1 MASTGT
7 VLVRALLAGTMLV
20 GLAVSPAVAGTTLN
34 QPISTRNSF
43 RLGDAG
49 VLCTAQSKPT
59 DPRLKG
65 MFDRAYLITCRDA
78 ASAVGS
84 VLAIRGAVD
93 LMTAKS
99 ALPASA
105 TDCKPVAAT
114 ITGLGPVTGARCH
127 DASTSLDY
135 LRYAVSRGKTS
146 FVSEGLAGYDP
157 AIRLALATVALDKPQ
172 SGVVQV
178 ATTEVSDPAAFA
190 RTQAGS
196 LDAAGARAEAYARG
210 NGSRFAESAEFFE
223 DLASRDN
230 GDSASL
236 AEAYANQGLQ
246 QSNLG
251 NFSAALRLMAR
262 AEAVAPQGDGVIER
276 LLRNYRATNALNQRD
291 AEGALQEMARKVS
304 DVLENDQEAAIRGG
318 LISVPLAAM
327 INRASAS
334 TQQVAQLGSGLTQA
348 ERGAVL
354 DAQGLSLEGIALRL
368 QGKLPEAVAKLDK
381 ARGDM
386 AKVRDGKVLSTSWL
400 QSEIAV
406 ERAMVDEASGNR
418 SGALAT
424 FDKAIAALSTTFP
437 DSPALLSARARKA
450 GFLLRSGDS
459 AGARLLFD
467 AVVKDSANVPDSS
480 AALRGLLAPY
490 FDILSKDGSP
500 DAAAGMFRAAQVLQR
515 PGVAQTQAILARQ
528 LSAGND
534 EASAMFR
541 LAVSRTREI
550 VRTEA
555 EVARLSALATP
566 TGSERVA
573 LDASKDSL
581 TSLRAG
587 QTALQSKL
595 ADYPRYKALS
605 PTGVDLAEL
614 QAALREGEGYYKMM
628 VVDDAIYALY
638 ATHGAARALKLSS
651 TTTAMGGEVGKI
663 RDSIVSEKNG
673 QVEVTPFDLDRARA
687 LYLTLFGPIDA
698 ELNGLKHLV
707 FEPDGPML
715 ELPPYVLPTRQAGVD
730 AYKARI
736 ARPNGDE
743 FDFTGVDWLGRGRE
757 VSISVSP
764 RSFLDVRAIAPS
776 RAREAYLGFGHNA
789 LAVTRPA
796 VAVAD
801 DCDWPMQ
808 VWQRPISADELKVGA
823 ALFGPTNSRVV
834 TDAAFTDTALLNDK
848 DLDNFRI
855 VHFATHGLVT
865 APRPECPARPA
876 LVTSFAADGSDGLL
890 SFKEIFDLKLDADVV
905 ILSACDTAGSAS
917 VGASREAGV
926 ATGGN
931 YALDGLVRAFVG
943 AGARSVVASHWPVPD
958 EFDATKRL
966 ISGLLGARPGEPLA
980 QALGEAQRGLMDD
993 PKTSHPFY
1001 WAAFIILGD
1010 GAKPLVA
1017 INPASLAKA
1026 PPPVPAK
1033 TASR

>member
-1 MASTGT
+1 MTCAASI
-7 VLVRALLAGTMLV
+7 LSRALLAGTMLASIA
-20 GLAVSPAVAGTTLN
+20 GSPAAAKSVN

-59 DPRLKG
+59 DPRLKN

-78 ASAVGS
+78 ASPVGS
-84 VLAIRGAVD
+84 VLAIRGASD
-93 LMTAKS
+93 LMTVKS
-99 ALPASA
+99 ALPAGA
-105 TDCKPVAAT
+105 VDCKPVAAT
-114 ITGLGPVTGARCH
+114 ITGLGPVTAARCH
-127 DASTSLDY
+127 DATSSLDY
-135 LRYAVSRGKTS
+135 LRYAVRRGKTS
-146 FVSEGLAGYDP
+146 YVSEGLAGYDP
-157 AIRLALATVALDKPQ
+157 ALRLALATVALDKPQ

-196 LDAAGARAEAYARG
+196 LDTAGARAEAYSRG
-210 NGSRFAESAEFFE
+210 NGARFAESAEFFE
-223 DLASRDN
+223 DLASREGSDA
-230 GDSASL
+230 ASL

-251 NFSAALRLMAR
+251 NFSAALRLLAR
-262 AEAVAPQGDGVIER
+262 AETVAPQGDGVIQR

-291 AEGALQEMARKVS
+291 GEGAIEELSRKVS
-304 DVLENDQEAAIRGG
+304 DVMENNQDAEIRGG
-318 LISVPLAAM
+318 LITVPMAAL
-327 INRASAS
+327 INRSSTS

-354 DAQGLSLEGIALRL
+354 DAQATSLAGIALRL
-368 QGKLPEAVAKLDK
+368 EGKLPEAAAKLDK
-381 ARGDM
+381 ARADM
-386 AKVRDGKVLSTSWL
+386 ARVRDGKVLSTSWL

-406 ERAMVDEASGNR
+406 ERALVDEASGNR
-418 SGALAT
+418 TGALAT
-424 FDKAIAALSTTFP
+424 FDKAIASLSASFP

-450 GFLLRSGDS
+450 GFLLRAGDS

-467 AVVKDSANVPDSS
+467 SVVKDSSNVADSS

-490 FDILSKDGSP
+490 FEILAKDGSP

-555 EVARLSALATP
+555 EVARLSALAAP
-566 TGSERVA
+566 THSELSA
-573 LDASKDSL
+573 MAASKDSL

-587 QTALQSKL
+587 QTALQAKL

-605 PTGVDLAEL
+605 PTGVDLPEL
-614 QAALREGEGYYKMM
+614 QAALRAGEGYYKMM

-638 ATHGAARALKLSS
+638 ATHGAARAMKLSAS
-651 TTTAMGGEVGKI
+651 ATAMGGEVAKI
-663 RDSIVSEKNG
+663 RDSIVSQKNG
-673 QVEVTPFDLDRARA
+673 QVEVVPFDLDRARA
-687 LYLTLFGPIDA
+687 LYLTLFGAMDT
-698 ELNGLKHLV
+698 ELNGLKHLI

-764 RSFLDVRAIAPS
+764 RSFLDVRSIAPS

-789 LAVTRPA
+789 LAVARPA

-801 DCDWPMQ
+801 DCDWPIQ
-808 VWQRPISADELKVGA
+808 VWQRPISADELKLGATMFGA
-823 ALFGPTNSRVV
+823 ANSRIV
-834 TDAAFTDTALLNDK
+834 TDAAFTDTALLSDK
-848 DLDNFRI
+848 KLDEFRI

-917 VGASREAGV
+917 VGASREAGI

-958 EFDATKRL
+958 EYDATKRL

-993 PKTSHPFY
+993 RRTSHPFY

-1017 INPASLAKA
+1017 ANMAGAA
-1026 PPPVPAK
+1026 VPAK